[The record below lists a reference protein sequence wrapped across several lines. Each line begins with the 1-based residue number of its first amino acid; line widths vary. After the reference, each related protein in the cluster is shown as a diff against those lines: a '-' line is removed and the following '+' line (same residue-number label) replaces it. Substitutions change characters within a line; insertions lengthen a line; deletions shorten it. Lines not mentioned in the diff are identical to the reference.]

1 MALGRGRQYR
11 LAVTSNRDR
20 KRQREQQGLS
30 EPELRMLELLEEV
43 VERFRWSQVLGYAS
57 SFLLR
62 EKLKISD
69 EERDRVLKA
78 AAAAVEKD
86 GTLKDWQDRVAA
98 LKSDLLQS
106 RRDIKRA
113 LRSGE
118 AAAD

>member
-1 MALGRGRQYR
+1 VAVGGDGQYR
-11 LAVTSNRDR
+11 HPVTSNRDR
-20 KRQREQQGLS
+20 KRQLEQQRLN

-43 VERFRWSQVLGYAS
+43 LERFRWSQVLGYAS

-98 LKSDLLQS
+98 LKADLVQS
-106 RRDIKRA
+106 RRDMKRA
-113 LRSGE
+113 IRSGE
-118 AAAD
+118 ASAG